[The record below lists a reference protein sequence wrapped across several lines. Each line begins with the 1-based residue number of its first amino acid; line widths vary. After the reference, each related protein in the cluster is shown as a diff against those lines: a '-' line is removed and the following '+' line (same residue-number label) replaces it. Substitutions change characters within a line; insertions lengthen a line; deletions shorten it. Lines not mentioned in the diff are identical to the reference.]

1 MKQLTT
7 LLIFFLLVSSTVFA
21 QKDKDYS
28 AVDMHSK
35 INPTGKATDLV
46 TLTNYLTEGYENE
59 SDKVRAI
66 SVWIG
71 NNIALDIEAALE
83 EKNEEALPSEI
94 ILKRLAGPGHHAHLF
109 LAMCQEAK
117 LKCYKVRGY
126 VKGRFYEEG
135 DPFYIS
141 NHIWNTVRIDSSWYM
156 VDMAWGSGT
165 IERTKGLEVTNTDEK
180 NDIKNNQLEWKQ
192 EFKELYFL
200 AQPQDWIMTHLPAD
214 PMWQMRYHPMPLD
227 SFEHS
232 NQAILAFLASNP
244 QDTTLRYDYAIEKY
258 NKAHT
263 FYKPV
268 QAANNAMKYNPR
280 NHKVVTYGNATYAFH
295 LTEGRTRNVSICK
308 KAKKHYTNALE
319 NGQVYKSDITAMY
332 AYGKK
337 KLLNRQSMILKPN
350 KSYTGRNSK
359 FIEGFSRES
368 DKTDERI
375 NRLNERLSGWE
386 LKAKEATKDNLKS
399 VERPKKQR
407 EGADSILQVNI
418 KKIEANNVGVQEAMN
433 VSKILQDSTQYYYQ
447 KISNNWKKEAE
458 LYSQIRGNIDILT
471 RLNISYAK
479 IKQLKPYSQ
488 KVDSL
493 KQKCIK
499 EIQQEN
505 KDILDTIDLLYVQK
519 TSQDSASIALLKANK
534 KLVRQNKRMTTED
547 IKEDEE
553 YEVFNKNLKTVYKM
567 KNQIYENKIQYQK
580 DYIKKLEEDKRL
592 KVIENKT
599 LEEERT
605 TEEKLFVERTTF
617 IKSLY
622 EARQAQLLELTTKCK
637 DRMKIVDGIIR
648 SAGGK

>member
-1 MKQLTT
+1 M
-7 LLIFFLLVSSTVFA
+7 SSAVLA

-28 AVDMHSK
+28 TVDLHSK

-46 TLTNYLTEGYENE
+46 TLTNYLTEEYESE

-71 NNIALDIEAALE
+71 NNVALDIDAALE
-83 EKNEEALPSEI
+83 QKNEEVLPSEI
-94 ILKRLAGPGHHAHLF
+94 ILRKLAGPGHHAHLF

-135 DPFYIS
+135 DPFYTS
-141 NHIWNTVRIDSSWYM
+141 NHIWNVVRVDSSWYM

-165 IERTKGLEVTNTDEK
+165 IEKIEEVERTAVKDKYDT
-180 NDIKNNQLEWKQ
+180 KNNQLEWKQ

-200 AQPQDWIMTHLPAD
+200 AHPQDWIMTHLPAD

-227 SFEHS
+227 SFERS
-232 NQAILAFLASNP
+232 NQAVLSFLASNP

-268 QAANNAMKYNPR
+268 ETAENAIKYNPR
-280 NHKVVTYGNATYAFH
+280 NHKVITYGSATYAFH

-308 KAKKHYTNALE
+308 QAKKHYTNALE
-319 NGQVYKSDITAMY
+319 NGQKYKSDITAMY

-337 KLLNRQSMILKPN
+337 KLLNRHNMLLKPN
-350 KSYTGRNSK
+350 KSYTTRNSK

-368 DKTDERI
+368 DKIGERI
-375 NRLNERLSGWE
+375 GRLNERLSGWK
-386 LKAKEATKDNLKS
+386 LKIKEATNDNLKS

-407 EGADSILQVNI
+407 AEADSILQVN
-418 KKIEANNVGVQEAMN
+418 KQTIEANNLAAQEAMDT
-433 VSKILQDSTQYYYQ
+433 SKKLQDSTQYYYQ
-447 KISNNWKKEAE
+447 KIALNWKDEGGF
-458 LYSQIRGNIDILT
+458 SFQVRGNIDILT
-471 RLNISYAK
+471 RLNVAYAK
-479 IKQLKPYSQ
+479 TEQLKPYSD

-493 KQKCIK
+493 KNSCIK
-499 EIQQEN
+499 GIQQAN
-505 KDILDTIDLLYVQK
+505 KAILDTIDLLYVQK
-519 TSQDSASIALLKANK
+519 TSKDSASIALLKGNK
-534 KLVRQNKRMTTED
+534 KLVRQNKRMITTDLNED
-547 IKEDEE
+547 AQYDAL
-553 YEVFNKNLKTVYKM
+553 NQNLKTAYNM

-580 DYIKKLEEDKRL
+580 DYLNKLQEDKRL
-592 KVIENKT
+592 AIIENKT
-599 LEEERT
+599 LEDERT
-605 TEEKLFVERTTF
+605 VEEKLFEERTTF

-622 EARQAQLLELTTKCK
+622 EARQAQLAELTTKCK